1 MATFKI
7 KNSKN
12 DDQSV
17 ITVKQ
22 DDSVDLSAVSAI
34 VASVYTDDLSTAE
47 NTYNFS
53 GQDLT
58 DFKTNGEV
66 EISSL
71 NLLGS
76 ATPDDD
82 FYSVSLNADS
92 DDFISGLAGVGITL
106 EAKGETYNKQGF
118 VNVYDPDY
126 RIPQVLHT
134 AHMLVQEMD
143 NIENEDYSLQKRV
156 DFTTRLATL
165 QKILNYS

>member
-34 VASVYTDDLSTAE
+34 VASVYTDDLSTTV

-82 FYSVSLNADS
+82 FYSVSLNADTG
-92 DDFISGLAGVGITL
+92 DFISGLAGVGITL

-134 AHMLVQEMD
+134 AHMLVLEMD

-165 QKILNYS
+165 QKILSYS